1 MPTPEEIADL
11 TRKMATATSADLGA
25 LSQTLIAEVQKR
37 SKQEEEEREKVKKA
51 EEEREAVKL
60 VGVAETIRE
69 WIPQQGPRGLMRA
82 ALARWD
88 AQHPEYATTTTDE
101 KAEKTV
107 VPPLPQSPPPAD
119 SSSSGPSRERRAS
132 TPLREV
138 LKAFVKAATTPKK
151 RRVAVEEDDSDDVE
165 YLREDGPSPKK
176 AIKFAARRNARSA
189 KGKGRANQVEECK
202 ARERPP
208 TGIPLDR
215 LTGRRN
221 EARYG

>member
-1 MPTPEEIADL
+1 MYGIFSL
-11 TRKMATATSADLGA
+11 
-25 LSQTLIAEVQKR
+25 
-37 SKQEEEEREKVKKA
+37 
-51 EEEREAVKL
+51 
-60 VGVAETIRE
+60 
-69 WIPQQGPRGLMRA
+69 
-82 ALARWD
+82 

-176 AIKFAARRNARSA
+176 AIKFAARRNARAA
-189 KGKGRANQVEECK
+189 KGKGRANQVEEAEDEFGEGADFVLPLTKPRHWKEEAWRRANVSK
-202 ARERPP
+202 AKPSR
-208 TGIPLDR
+208 G
-215 LTGRRN
+215 
-221 EARYG
+221 